1 MIKRV
6 LWAIPSLLVFILG
19 VSVIVGWLAHI
30 PILLR
35 LNEAY
40 SPIVFNS
47 GICFILVAISLFCFT
62 FPSRVALRCLLITG
76 MLLSAIAILEL
87 SQDILDLDL
96 GIDHFSSSSWIDFK
110 GLYSSRMA
118 LNTSIGFLL
127 AGLVFILCPF
137 ATRKPIAYLI
147 EVFILGLLLIGL
159 LGVIGYFLKIEIL
172 YSWRSYTTMSLYT
185 AVCFTVVGLTLWSVW
200 RKSSY
205 SYELYRGNEE
215 QKITLLSS
223 LILLAIGLVIGAA
236 GFITLTN
243 EQLDM
248 RRRMFQQLLGARS
261 VQFETEIMRALAE
274 KKAIQKI
281 WSGQTIETNAKLD
294 EITNV
299 FILEGFS
306 AVSIRN
312 SKDKTIV
319 EKGESVTKPELMV
332 RLNLSDQSW
341 LAWRDGWFVIFK
353 SPIKLSEKETGEL
366 TALWPL
372 SSIDVYFKQIDAMGT
387 TVSLDV
393 CSLTSDK
400 NAICFPSRFNPHP
413 FIAKRN
419 NTLFDAVLSGKS
431 GVITA
436 YDNRHQHVLAAYTPI
451 GTLNLIMIVKID
463 TNELYLPII
472 QNLYTTLPVTLI
484 AILIGL
490 LLLRLE
496 VIPLIRRV
504 IDTEKQLT
512 RSNKLLKASDDRYSL
527 AVRGSNAGLWDWELG
542 SDQIFYSPY
551 LKNLLGYTDEEIPNT
566 LEMFNKHIHPD
577 DLQKAREAIKNHI
590 MHRVPY
596 NIQYRLQRKSGEYHW
611 FQAVGQAKWDKY
623 GRATRMAGSMSDVT
637 EQKISEQ
644 RLLTQ
649 YAVTQI
655 LSEASKI
662 EEAVPQ
668 LIQAICEGLDWD
680 CGAIWM
686 ANYQENMLRCIGMWC
701 DKDTD
706 AHSFVA
712 ISQAMEFSPGKG
724 VLGRVWN
731 SAKPYWS
738 DDVTSDTH
746 YVVRANSA
754 REAGFRSALC
764 FPILLQN
771 KVFGVM
777 EFYSK
782 EIEAMD
788 EELLQMMA
796 SIGPQ
801 IGQFF
806 QRKNIEVELRES
818 EAHKTAIL
826 HSASDSIITTN
837 YTGKIISF
845 NLQTEKMFGHGS
857 VELSL
862 IHIDKLVPGLSYR
875 LRDIL
880 GKTPTE
886 FIGVSRDRGEFP
898 VELMVSV
905 MGDQNEELFV
915 IIIRDITERKKVET
929 LKNEFVSV
937 VSHELRT
944 PLTSIRGSLGLML
957 GGVVG
962 DFSEKAKKLL
972 DIASN
977 NCDRLLN
984 LINDILDVEKIEAGK
999 MSFKF
1004 SMVDI
1009 TKVVKESIATNQMYG
1024 EKFGVKIMLT
1034 ESVSDVLVNVDEN
1047 RLLQV
1052 MANLISNAVKFSPQG
1067 ELVKVTIRLIN
1078 NHVRVSVID
1087 AGPGI
1092 PDEFQPRIFQK
1103 FSQAD
1108 STTTRVK
1115 GGTGLGLSITK
1126 AIIEKFGGTIGFITK
1141 PNIGTTFYF
1150 DLTPCAS
1157 TDSKVEKIVLEPKI
1171 KKKSILICEDDEDQ
1185 SLYLSTMLEA
1195 ANFHVDVAPT
1205 VTAARSLLSQ
1215 NTYDAL
1221 LLDLI
1226 LPDQDGIA
1234 FIRELRADE
1243 KTKKTPI
1250 IVLSVIAQTG
1260 KSLLNGDAFSVLDW
1274 LDKPIDFS
1282 KLLKDVQTLGQLKN
1296 TNVTRVLHVE
1306 DEEDTR
1312 NIVKTLLK
1320 DTAEVISAPTLREA
1334 KVKLV
1339 RDKYDLVILDLM
1351 LPDGNGSELLPLLAK
1366 NNTPVLVFSAVE
1378 LDREH
1383 AECVRDVL
1391 VKSETSHER
1400 LLTTIEKIIH
1410 VVN

>member
-35 LNEAY
+35 LNDSL
-40 SPIVFNS
+40 SPVVFNS

-62 FPSRVALRCLLITG
+62 FPSRVSMRCLLITG
-76 MLLSAIAILEL
+76 MLLTVIAVLEL
-87 SQDILDLDL
+87 GQNILDLDL
-96 GIDHFSSSSWIDFK
+96 GIDYFASAPWIGYK
-110 GLYSSRMA
+110 AYSARMA
-118 LNTSIGFLL
+118 FNTSIGFLL
-127 AGLVFILCPF
+127 AGLVFLLCPF
-137 ATRKPIAYLI
+137 ATKKPVAVLI
-147 EVFILGLLLIGL
+147 EIFILALLLIGL
-159 LGVIGYFLKIEIL
+159 LGVIGYFLKLEFL
-172 YSWRSYTTMSLYT
+172 YSWRSYTMMSLYT
-185 AVCFTVVGLTLWSVW
+185 ATCFSVVGLTLWSIW

-223 LILLAIGLVIGAA
+223 LILLSIGLVIGAA

-248 RRRMFQQLLGARS
+248 RRHMFQQLLAARS
-261 VQFETEIMRALAE
+261 IQFETEIMRAVAE

-281 WSGQTIETNAKLD
+281 WSGQVIDTKTKLD
-294 EITNV
+294 EITKV

-306 AVSIRN
+306 AVSIKN
-312 SKDKTIV
+312 SKNKIV
-319 EKGESVTKPELMV
+319 AEEGELIAKPELMV
-332 RLNLSDQSW
+332 KLNLSEQSW
-341 LAWRDGWFVIFK
+341 LAWRNGWFVIFK
-353 SPIKLSEKETGEL
+353 SPIQLSQTETGEL
-366 TALWPL
+366 TTSWPL
-372 SSIDVYFKQIDAMGT
+372 LSINLYFKQIETMGQ

-393 CSLTSDK
+393 CSITADK
-400 NAICFPSRFNPHP
+400 NGICFPSRFNPHA
-413 FIAKRN
+413 FIAKKSN
-419 NTLFDAVLSGKS
+419 VFFNTVLTGKN
-431 GVITA
+431 GVTTT
-436 YDNRHQHVLAAYTPI
+436 YDDKNQHVLAAYAPI
-451 GTLNLIMIVKID
+451 GTLNLIMIVKIN

-472 QNLYTTLPVTLI
+472 RNLYTTFPITLI

-504 IDTEKQLT
+504 IDAEKQLS
-512 RSNKLLKASDDRYSL
+512 RSNKLLKASDERYSL
-527 AVRGSNAGLWDWELG
+527 AVRGSNAGLWDWEVG
-542 SDQIFYSPY
+542 SDKIFYSPY

-566 LEMFNKHIHPD
+566 LEMFDKHIHPE
-577 DLQKAREAIKNHI
+577 DLQKARDAIRNHI
-590 MHRVPY
+590 VHRVPY

-611 FQAVGQAKWDKY
+611 FKAVGQAEWDKH
-623 GRATRMAGSMSDVT
+623 GHATRMAGSMSDVT

-655 LSEASKI
+655 LSEATKI
-662 EEAVPQ
+662 EEVVPQ
-668 LIQAICEGLDWD
+668 LIQSICTGLDWD

-686 ANYQENMLRCIGMWC
+686 ANYQDNMLRCTGMWC
-701 DKDTD
+701 SNETHAD
-706 AHSFVA
+706 SFVM
-712 ISQAMEFSPGKG
+712 ISQTLEFAPGKG
-724 VLGRVWN
+724 VLGRVW
-731 SAKPYWS
+731 SSGRPYWS
-738 DDVTSDTH
+738 EDVTSDAH
-746 YVVRANSA
+746 YFRATSA
-754 REAGFRSALC
+754 KEAGFHSALC

-782 EIEAMD
+782 EIESMD

-806 QRKNIEVELRES
+806 QRNRVEIELRES

-826 HSASDSIITTN
+826 HSALDSIITTN
-837 YTGKIISF
+837 YNGKIISF
-845 NLQTEKMFGHGS
+845 NLQTEKMFGQLS
-857 VELSL
+857 SELPL
-862 IHIDKLVPGLSYR
+862 LHIDKLIPGLNYK
-875 LRDIL
+875 LREIL
-880 GKTPTE
+880 GKPPAE
-886 FIGVSRDRGEFP
+886 FLGVSKDRGEFP
-898 VELMVSV
+898 VELTVSG

-944 PLTSIRGSLGLML
+944 PLTSIRGSLGLLL

-1004 SMVDI
+1004 EMVDI
-1009 TKVVKESIATNQMYG
+1009 TKVVKESIAVNQMYG
-1024 EKFGVKIMLT
+1024 EKFGVKIVLT
-1034 ESVSDVLVNVDEN
+1034 ESVSDVLVNVDAN

-1052 MANLISNAVKFSPQG
+1052 MANLISNAVKFSPSG
-1067 ELVKVTIRLIN
+1067 EVVKVTIRLAN
-1078 NHVRVSVID
+1078 NRVRVSVID

-1092 PDEFQPRIFQK
+1092 PEEFQSRIFQK

-1108 STTTRVK
+1108 STTTRK
-1115 GGTGLGLSITK
+1115 IGGTGLGLNITK
-1126 AIIEKFGGTIGFITK
+1126 AIIEKFDGTIGFVTK

-1150 DLTPCAS
+1150 DLVPYTS
-1157 TDSKVEKIVLEPKI
+1157 TDKKIEKIVDQTRI
-1171 KKKSILICEDDEDQ
+1171 KKKSILVCEDDEDQ
-1185 SLYLSTMLEA
+1185 SMYLSTMLGA
-1195 ANFHVDVAPT
+1195 ANFNVDVAPT
-1205 VTAARSLLSQ
+1205 VTAARSLLAQ

-1243 KTKKTPI
+1243 KTKNTPI

-1260 KSLLNGDAFSVLDW
+1260 KAILNGDAFSVLDW

-1282 KLLKDVQTLGQLKN
+1282 KLLKDVQALSLKKK
-1296 TNVTRVLHVE
+1296 NVTRVLHVE

-1366 NNTPVLVFSAVE
+1366 THTPVLVFSAVE

-1410 VVN
+1410 VVS